1 MEYLKFGKNFKTD
14 RQWKIIAIDY
24 RQLNGINIDPKRLNY
39 DSVRFSNIPE
49 DIHIIACWLDYL
61 KLSCNF
67 LIEHESFPRT
77 LEGDLCLY
85 IPRDSILPEELERK
99 IFGENSKIKLDKHR
113 VRTIKLRGIISQGLV
128 VKPEEVGICAKEGQ
142 DLTAKL
148 GITKYEPPEKLP
160 SVYGTCNKIKKRYI
174 NSNFHKY
181 TDISNIKNYP
191 RVFEDGEEVYIS
203 EKLHGTSFRAG
214 WVKNETNTLWK
225 KIKKLFGQLPSHEF
239 IFGSRNVQLSY
250 RNKNKYFYDNNV
262 YAKTAEKYDLK
273 NKLKMGEVIYG
284 EIVGHKIQAGY
295 SYGCRPNETDFY
307 AYDLMMDDKWVNS
320 TDFRINCGA
329 RGIPIVPFLFIGPYS
344 KEIVDTFTTGA
355 SMLCPTGQ
363 PIREGCVIKPLE
375 EKINPYVGRL
385 CLKSINPEYLL
396 LKNNSDF
403 H

>member
-1 MEYLKFGKNFKTD
+1 MSDFKAEICRVEKIEIHPNADRLEIVQVKDWNCVVSKN
-14 RQWKIIAIDY
+14 
-24 RQLNGINIDPKRLNY
+24 
-39 DSVRFSNIPE
+39 SFS
-49 DIHIIACWLDYL
+49 
-61 KLSCNF
+61 
-67 LIEHESFPRT
+67 
-77 LEGDLCLY
+77 EGDLCLY
-85 IPRDSILPEELERK
+85 FPIDSILPEELEKK

-148 GITKYEPPEKLP
+148 GITKYEPPEELP

-225 KIKKLFGQLPSHEF
+225 KIKKLFGLLEPYTF

-250 RNKNKYFYDNNV
+250 RNKNKYFYDSNV
-262 YAKTAEKYDLK
+262 YAKMAEKYDLK
-273 NKLKMGEVIYG
+273 NKLKMGEVVYG
-284 EIVGHKIQAGY
+284 EIVGDGIQHGY
-295 SYGCRPNETDFY
+295 GYGCRPNETDFY

-320 TDFRINCGA
+320 TNFRINCGA
-329 RGIPIVPFLFIGPYS
+329 RGIPIVPFLYIGPYS
-344 KEIVDTFTTGA
+344 KEIVDIYTVGA
-355 SMLCPTGQ
+355 SKLCPTGQ
-363 PIREGCVIKPLE
+363 PIREGCIVKSLE
-375 EKINPYVGRL
+375 EKVNLFIGRKV
-385 CLKSINPEYLL
+385 LKSINPEYLL
-396 LKNNSDF
+396 LKNGTDF